1 MKNKVIYA
9 VLAAISSLVGCTQSG
24 GSGSSQ
30 ELVEGTVGISVPA
43 EVKAATDTDDATEVR
58 YIMQA
63 WTVGENGTSGELAFE
78 YVWPGRTV
86 GEGVKEPVRMIP
98 GVYNILFWADRDADR
113 DADDGGTVYDARNL
127 NNVRVVGL
135 QSGGS
140 GTGENSYV
148 SGDERDAFCGV
159 LNGKE
164 FKAGTSLNI
173 MLERPLARVVVTNAT
188 ELTSELTSEMTV
200 SLTATGIPTGYNV
213 LTGESLTES
222 AAGDLTITYPNAVL
236 NQPEI
241 FTDYFFPPVT
251 DFTISGTLTVG
262 NQTQQLILTSD
273 DIVANYTTNITLN
286 LN

>member
-9 VLAAISSLVGCTQSG
+9 VFAAIFPLVGCTQSG
-24 GSGSSQ
+24 GSGSSP
-30 ELVEGTVGISVPA
+30 ELVVGTVGISVPA

-78 YVWPGRTV
+78 YVWTGRTV
-86 GEGVKEPVRMIP
+86 GDGLNEPVRMIP
-98 GVYNILFWADRDADR
+98 GVYNILFWADRDAYGSR
-113 DADDGGTVYDARNL
+113 KDAYNAEDL

-140 GTGENSYV
+140 GTGENRYV

-159 LNGKE
+159 LTNQT
-164 FKAGTSLNI
+164 FAAGTALNVT
-173 MLERPLARVVVTNAT
+173 LTRPLARVVVENAT
-188 ELTSELTSEMTV
+188 AFVEKGDV
-200 SLTATGIPTGYNV
+200 SLTATGIPMGYNV
-213 LTGESLTES
+213 LTETPIAGDSQVTIGYGVA
-222 AAGDLTITYPNAVL
+222 AAGTTAV
-236 NQPEI
+236 

-262 NQTQQLILTSD
+262 SQTQQLILTSD

>member
-1 MKNKVIYA
+1 M
-9 VLAAISSLVGCTQSG
+9 
-24 GSGSSQ
+24 
-30 ELVEGTVGISVPA
+30 GISVPA
-43 EVKAATDTDDATEVR
+43 EVKAATDDETGVR

-78 YVWPGRTV
+78 YVWTGRTV
-86 GEGVKEPVRMIP
+86 GEGVNEPVRMIP
-98 GVYNILFWADRDADR
+98 GVYNILFWADRDADGSGK
-113 DADDGGTVYDARNL
+113 DVYNAEDL

-159 LNGKE
+159 LKGEE

-173 MLERPLARVVVTNAT
+173 KLERPLARVVVTNAAV
-188 ELTSELTSEMTV
+188 LPSEMIV

-222 AAGDLTITYPNAVL
+222 AAGDLTITYPNAVS
-236 NQPEI
+236 NQSEI
-241 FTDYFFPPVT
+241 FTDYFFPPVSSAP
-251 DFTISGTLTVG
+251 IEGTLKVG
-262 NQTQQLILTSD
+262 AAEQTLSLGSE

-286 LN
+286 LNF

>member
-9 VLAAISSLVGCTQSG
+9 VLAAMFPLVGCTQFDSSG
-24 GSGSSQ
+24 GSP

-43 EVKAATDTDDATEVR
+43 EVKAATDDNTQVR

-78 YVWPGRTV
+78 YVWTGRTV
-86 GEGVKEPVRMIP
+86 GKGLNEPVRMIP
-98 GVYNILFWADRDADR
+98 GTYDILFWADRDAD
-113 DADDGGTVYDARNL
+113 GTGDIYDAKYL
-127 NNVRVVGL
+127 NSVKVVGL
-135 QSGGS
+135 DAQG
-140 GTGENSYV
+140 NVNYV
-148 SGDERDAFCGV
+148 SGDDRDAFCGV
-159 LNGKE
+159 LRNRT
-164 FKAGTSLNI
+164 FAAGTALNVT
-173 MLERPLARVVVTNAT
+173 LTRPLARVVVTNAAV
-188 ELTSELTSEMTV
+188 LPSEMIV

-236 NQPEI
+236 NQSEI

-286 LN
+286 LNI

>member
-9 VLAAISSLVGCTQSG
+9 VFAAIFPLVGCTQSG
-24 GSGSSQ
+24 GSGSSP

-63 WTVGENGTSGELAFE
+63 WTVGENGASDELAFE

-86 GEGVKEPVRMIP
+86 GKGVNEPVRMIP
-98 GVYNILFWADRDADR
+98 GVYNILFWADRDADGSG
-113 DADDGGTVYDARNL
+113 DVYNAEDL

-159 LNGKE
+159 LTNQT
-164 FKAGTSLNI
+164 FAAGTALNVT
-173 MLERPLARVVVTNAT
+173 LTRPLARVVVENAT
-188 ELTSELTSEMTV
+188 AFVEKGDV
-200 SLTATGIPTGYNV
+200 SLTATGIPMGYNV
-213 LTGESLTES
+213 LTETPIAGDSQVTIGYGVA
-222 AAGDLTITYPNAVL
+222 AAGTTAV
-236 NQPEI
+236 

-262 NQTQQLILTSD
+262 SQTQQLILTSD

>member
-9 VLAAISSLVGCTQSG
+9 VLAAMFPLVGCTQSG
-24 GSGSSQ
+24 SSGGSP

-43 EVKAATDTDDATEVR
+43 EVKAATDDNTQVR

-63 WTVGENGTSGELAFE
+63 WTVGENGASGELAFE
-78 YVWPGRTV
+78 YVWTGRTV
-86 GEGVKEPVRMIP
+86 GEGLNEPVRMIP
-98 GVYNILFWADRDADR
+98 GVYNILFWADRDE
-113 DADDGGTVYDARNL
+113 DGGGDIYDAEYL
-127 NNVRVVGL
+127 NSVKVVGL
-135 QSGGS
+135 DAQGS
-140 GTGENSYV
+140 VNYV

-159 LNGKE
+159 LTGEE

-173 MLERPLARVVVTNAT
+173 TLERPLARVVVTNAT
-188 ELTSELTSEMTV
+188 ELTSEMTV

-222 AAGDLTITYPNAVL
+222 AAGDLTITYPNAVS
-236 NQPEI
+236 NQSEI
-241 FTDYFFPPVT
+241 FTDYFFPPAT
-251 DFTISGTLTVG
+251 GPSLIGTLSVG
-262 NQTQQLILTSD
+262 SQTQQLTLTSD

>member
-9 VLAAISSLVGCTQSG
+9 VFAAIFPLVGCTQSG
-24 GSGSSQ
+24 GSGSSP
-30 ELVEGTVGISVPA
+30 ELVVGTVGISVPA
-43 EVKAATDTDDATEVR
+43 EVKDATDDATEVR

-86 GEGVKEPVRMIP
+86 GKGVNEPVRMIP
-98 GVYNILFWADRDADR
+98 GVYNILFWADRDADGSGK
-113 DADDGGTVYDARNL
+113 DVYNAEDL

-159 LNGKE
+159 LRNYR
-164 FKAGTSLNI
+164 FTAGAAMDITLS
-173 MLERPLARVVVTNAT
+173 RPLAKVVVANA
-188 ELTSELTSEMTV
+188 SAISSSQSV
-200 SLTATGIPTGYNV
+200 SLKITGGLPLGYDV
-213 LTGESLTES
+213 LTKQPLTDNIGEQSLIIAYGTTTEGS
-222 AAGDLTITYPNAVL
+222 TAIL
-236 NQPEI
+236 
-241 FTDYFFPPVT
+241 TDYFFPPVSSAP
-251 DFTISGTLTVG
+251 IEGTLKVETAEQPLSLG
-262 NQTQQLILTSD
+262 SE

-286 LN
+286 LNI

>member
-9 VLAAISSLVGCTQSG
+9 VFAAIIPLVGCTQSG
-24 GSGSSQ
+24 GSGSSP
-30 ELVEGTVGISVPA
+30 ELVVGTVGISVPA
-43 EVKAATDTDDATEVR
+43 EVKVATDDETGVR

-63 WTVGENGTSGELAFE
+63 WTVGENGASDELAFE
-78 YVWPGRTV
+78 YVWTGRTV
-86 GEGVKEPVRMIP
+86 GEGVYEPVRMIP

-159 LNGKE
+159 LKGEE

-173 MLERPLARVVVTNAT
+173 KLERPLARVVVTNAAV
-188 ELTSELTSEMTV
+188 LPSEMIV
-200 SLTATGIPTGYNV
+200 LLTATGIPTGYNV

-222 AAGDLTITYPNAVL
+222 AAGDLTITYPNAVS
-236 NQPEI
+236 NQSEI

>member
-9 VLAAISSLVGCTQSG
+9 VLAAMFPLVGCTQFDSSG
-24 GSGSSQ
+24 GSP

-43 EVKAATDTDDATEVR
+43 EVKAATDDATEVR

-86 GEGVKEPVRMIP
+86 GKGVNEPVRMIP
-98 GVYNILFWADRDADR
+98 GVYNILFWADRDADGSG
-113 DADDGGTVYDARNL
+113 DVYNAEDL

-135 QSGGS
+135 RSGGF
-140 GTGENSYV
+140 GTGDNSYV
-148 SGDERDAFCGV
+148 SGDDRDAFCGV
-159 LNGKE
+159 LRNQT
-164 FKAGTSLNI
+164 FAAGTALNVT
-173 MLERPLARVVVTNAT
+173 LTRPLARVVVTNAAV
-188 ELTSELTSEMTV
+188 LPSEMIV

-236 NQPEI
+236 NQSEI
-241 FTDYFFPPVT
+241 FTDYFFPPVSSAP
-251 DFTISGTLTVG
+251 IEGTLKVG
-262 NQTQQLILTSD
+262 AAEQTLSLGSE
-273 DIVANYTTNITLN
+273 DIMANYTTNITLN
-286 LN
+286 LNI

>member
-9 VLAAISSLVGCTQSG
+9 VLAAMFPLVGCTQFDSSG
-24 GSGSSQ
+24 GSP

-43 EVKAATDTDDATEVR
+43 EVKAATDDATEVR

-86 GEGVKEPVRMIP
+86 GKGVNEPVRMIP
-98 GVYNILFWADRDADR
+98 GVYNILFWADRDADGSG
-113 DADDGGTVYDARNL
+113 DVYNAEDL

-135 QSGGS
+135 RSSGF
-140 GTGENSYV
+140 GTGDNSYV
-148 SGDERDAFCGV
+148 SGDDRDAFCGV
-159 LNGKE
+159 LRNQT
-164 FKAGTSLNI
+164 FAAGTALNVT
-173 MLERPLARVVVTNAT
+173 LTRPLARVVVTNAAV
-188 ELTSELTSEMTV
+188 LPSEMIV

-236 NQPEI
+236 NQSEI
-241 FTDYFFPPVT
+241 FTDYFFPPVSSAP
-251 DFTISGTLTVG
+251 IEGTLKVG
-262 NQTQQLILTSD
+262 AAEQTLSLGSE
-273 DIVANYTTNITLN
+273 DIMANYTTNITLN
-286 LN
+286 LNI